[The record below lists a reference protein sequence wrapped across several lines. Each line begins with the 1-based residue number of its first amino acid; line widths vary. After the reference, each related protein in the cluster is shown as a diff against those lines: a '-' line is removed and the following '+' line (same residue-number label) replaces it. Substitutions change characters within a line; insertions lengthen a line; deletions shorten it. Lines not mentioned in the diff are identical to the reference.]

1 MKLSSSLLGLV
12 LAALSVRAAIS
23 EIELKAN
30 TAKGLRLISLE
41 DGVDPVWKT
50 EDEKLELMRAHRNFF
65 DVTEVYEP
73 NTAFASPKSFA
84 PLATYPSPSHQSAVN
99 AIIQTISLSNMQSYL
114 GNLTAFNNRYYKSTT
129 GAAATDWIVKTAGD
143 IAARYPA
150 SGATVSAFKHSWV
163 QGSIIAR
170 IPGTTSGP
178 VTIIGAH
185 MDSINLS
192 NPTNGRAPGADDDGS
207 GSVNL
212 MEAFRALLASGF
224 KPRTPVEFQ
233 WYSGEEAGLL
243 GSQAI
248 AKSYKAAGTQVKAM
262 MQLDM
267 TAYVKPGTKEV
278 IGLMPD
284 YIDAGLN
291 TFLGSVIDTY
301 SLLDWTTSP
310 KCGYACSDHASW
322 YNQGYPSCLPF
333 ESRYGD
339 DNPLIHSASDTTS
352 VNGFSWTH
360 TLEYTKIAVAF
371 AYELGI

>member
-1 MKLSSSLLGLV
+1 MKLSSSLLSLV
-12 LAALSVRAAIS
+12 LAAVSVRAAIS
-23 EIELKAN
+23 EAELKEN

-65 DVTEVYEP
+65 DMTEVYEP
-73 NTAFASPKSFA
+73 NAATASPKSFA
-84 PLATYPSPSHQSAVN
+84 PLATYPSPSHQTAVN
-99 AIIQTISLSNMQSYL
+99 AIIKTINLSNMQNYL

-129 GAAATDWIVKTAGD
+129 GAAATDWIAKTAGD

-150 SGATVSAFKHSWV
+150 SGATVTVFKHSWV

-185 MDSINLS
+185 MDSINSS
-192 NPTNGRAPGADDDGS
+192 NPMNGRAPGADDDGS

-212 MEAFRALLASGF
+212 MEAFRALLAAGF
-224 KPRTPVEFQ
+224 KPTTPVEFQ

-267 TAYVKPGTKEV
+267 TAYVKPGVKEV
-278 IGLMPD
+278 IGLVPD
-284 YIDAGLN
+284 YVDAGL
-291 TFLGSVIDTY
+291 TSYVGSIIDTY
-301 SLLDWTTSP
+301 STLDWTTSP
-310 KCGYACSDHASW
+310 KCGYGCSDHASW
-322 YNQGYPSCLPF
+322 YNQGYPSAFPF

-339 DNPLIHSASDTTS
+339 HNPLIHSASDTITAT
-352 VNGFSWTH
+352 GFSWSH
-360 TLEYTKIAVAF
+360 LFEYAKVAVAF